1 MSIMNRMASL
11 LGYEKRADDPS
22 WAALA
27 PNVGASSAMSVRA
40 AENLSTVL
48 ACSTVIA
55 NSLGCIPALVY
66 RREGENRVEAAN
78 HPLLRLTRLGVTDEM
93 TWPDFVEHL
102 VASALLTG
110 NGLAEILRNA
120 NGSLSGLRFI
130 PWSWV
135 TVAQLASGRLAYDVS
150 DGRGKS
156 WRLLSGEVIHLR
168 DRTDDGRIGRSR
180 LSRAADAVAAVSISN
195 AFARTFLDRGA
206 SPSGVIEVPGTL
218 TQPLRDSMRQQ
229 MKDRHSGAANAG
241 STLILDGGMQWKAS
255 QISPEDAE
263 LLETRKFGVEEICRL
278 FQVPPPLVQDYSHNT
293 FTNSET
299 AGRWFAMFT
308 LAPWA
313 RKIEAEFARS
323 VFPSGGP
330 FELELDLSG
339 FLRGDPAT
347 RWQAH
352 AVALQHKVL
361 DTNEVRQIEGWNPRK
376 EEPKPDPVPPIDPA
390 MPPKP
395 EQTQEAENA

>member
-180 LSRAADAVAAVSISN
+180 LSRAADAVAAVSVSN
-195 AFARTFLDRGA
+195 TFARTFLDRGA

-376 EEPKPDPVPPIDPA
+376 EEPKPDPVPLIDPA

>member
-180 LSRAADAVAAVSISN
+180 LSRAADAVAAVSVSN

-206 SPSGVIEVPGTL
+206 SPSGVIEVPGAL
-218 TQPLRDSMRQQ
+218 TKELRESMRQQ

-376 EEPKPDPVPPIDPA
+376 EEPKPDPAPPIDPA
-390 MPPKP
+390 PLPKP